1 MFLIKLKKF
10 IKEGLHIPLN
20 NINKINMKKIIRLNE
35 SELVLLIKKIIKED
49 PYEIA
54 PYKLKTVD
62 GKVEISNT
70 KTRKTLIYSLEAK
83 ILGFRTTVYVD
94 SINSETITVSLAGI
108 SNTKDLSKDVLNNI
122 LKNSFGSKEIK
133 YTTKKGDIVYF
144 VLNS

>member
-10 IKEGLHIPLN
+10 IKEGLHITLN

-35 SELVLLIKKIIKED
+35 SELVSLIKKIIKED
-49 PYEIA
+49 LEIA

>member
-1 MFLIKLKKF
+1 MCLIKLKKY

-20 NINKINMKKIIRLNE
+20 NMKKIIRLNE
-35 SELVLLIKKIIKED
+35 SELVSLIKKIIKED
-49 PYEIA
+49 LEIA

-62 GKVEISNT
+62 GKVKISNT
-70 KTRKTLIYSLEAK
+70 KTGKTLIYSLESK
-83 ILGFRTTVYVD
+83 ILGFRTTVYVN
-94 SINSETITVSLAGI
+94 SINSETITVSLAGV
-108 SNTKDLSKDVLNNI
+108 SSTKDLLKDDLNNI

>member
-1 MFLIKLKKF
+1 MCLIKLKKY

-20 NINKINMKKIIRLNE
+20 NINMKKIIRLNE
-35 SELVLLIKKIIKED
+35 SELVSLIKKIIKED
-49 PYEIA
+49 LEIA

-94 SINSETITVSLAGI
+94 SINSETITVSLAGV

-122 LKNSFGSKEIK
+122 LKNGFGSKEIK

>member
-1 MFLIKLKKF
+1 MCLIKLKKY

-20 NINKINMKKIIRLNE
+20 NINMKKIIRLNE
-35 SELVLLIKKIIKED
+35 SELVSLIKKIIKED
-49 PYEIA
+49 LEIA

-94 SINSETITVSLAGI
+94 SINSETITVSLAGV

>member
-1 MFLIKLKKF
+1 
-10 IKEGLHIPLN
+10 
-20 NINKINMKKIIRLNE
+20 MKKIIRLNE
-35 SELVLLIKKIIKED
+35 SELVSLIKKIIKED
-49 PYEIA
+49 LEIA

-122 LKNSFGSKEIK
+122 LKNGFGSKEIK

>member
-1 MFLIKLKKF
+1 MCLIKLKKY

-20 NINKINMKKIIRLNE
+20 NINMKKIIRLNE
-35 SELVLLIKKIIKED
+35 SELVSLIKKIIKED
-49 PYEIA
+49 LEIA

-94 SINSETITVSLAGI
+94 SINSETITVSLAGV

-122 LKNSFGSKEIK
+122 LKDFFFLGLQFISW
-133 YTTKKGDIVYF
+133 D
-144 VLNS
+144 LNV

>member
-35 SELVLLIKKIIKED
+35 SELVSLIKKIIKED
-49 PYEIA
+49 LEIA
-54 PYKLKTVD
+54 PYKLKAVD
-62 GKVEISNT
+62 GNVVISNT
-70 KTRKTLIYSLEAK
+70 KTRKTLIYSLESK
-83 ILGFRTTVYVD
+83 IFGFRTTVYVD

-108 SNTKDLSKDVLNNI
+108 SSTKDLLKDDLNNI

>member
-1 MFLIKLKKF
+1 MCLIKLKKY

-35 SELVLLIKKIIKED
+35 SELVSLIKKIIKED
-49 PYEIA
+49 LEIA

-70 KTRKTLIYSLEAK
+70 KTRKTLIYSLESK
-83 ILGFRTTVYVD
+83 IFGFRTTVYVN

-108 SNTKDLSKDVLNNI
+108 SSTKDLSKDVLNNI

>member
-35 SELVLLIKKIIKED
+35 SELVSLIKKIIKED
-49 PYEIA
+49 LEIA

-94 SINSETITVSLAGI
+94 SINSETITVSLAGV

-122 LKNSFGSKEIK
+122 LKNGFGSKEIK

>member
-1 MFLIKLKKF
+1 MCMIKLKKY
-10 IKEGLHIPLN
+10 IKEGSHIPLN
-20 NINKINMKKIIRLNE
+20 NMKKIIRLNE
-35 SELVLLIKKIIKED
+35 SELFSLIKKIIKED
-49 PYEIA
+49 LEIA
-54 PYKLKTVD
+54 PYKLKAVGGNVKINNAKT
-62 GKVEISNT
+62 GKT
-70 KTRKTLIYSLEAK
+70 FIYSLETK
-83 ILGFRTTVYVD
+83 ILGFRKTVYVN